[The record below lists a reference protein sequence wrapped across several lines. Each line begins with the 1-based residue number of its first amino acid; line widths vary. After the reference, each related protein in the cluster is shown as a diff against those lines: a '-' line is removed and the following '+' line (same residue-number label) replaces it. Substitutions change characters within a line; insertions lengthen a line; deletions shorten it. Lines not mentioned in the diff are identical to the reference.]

1 MTTVTGSSTQ
11 LGRKLELVVQT
22 GLLLTRT
29 SHLESIVQSATD
41 AGRQLCGAQFGA
53 FFYNVVNAQGESYQL
68 YTLSGVPRE
77 KFAAFPMPRNTLVFA
92 PTFEGKG
99 IVRSA
104 DITKDPRYGQNLPHF
119 GMPKGH
125 LPVRSYLAVPVT
137 SQSGEVL
144 GGLFYGHEDAD
155 VFGQDSESLVATIAA
170 QAAVAIENAR
180 LREQLTQK
188 IGDLQNAESRHRNAS
203 KLLGELAAIIE
214 SSDDAILSKDLN
226 GNITSW
232 NPAAT
237 RILGYSSEEMIGVS
251 ILKIIPQELQ
261 ADEPVIL
268 AKIRAGQRIEHFETV
283 RLTRDGRRLDV
294 SLSIS
299 PVRDNSGQVVG
310 AAKILRDISAR
321 KRLEQTL
328 LQAEKIAA
336 TGRMA
341 ATIAHEIN
349 NPLEAIVNLIY
360 LAREQATDPR
370 QIDFLTAAESEVARV
385 SHIAKQTLGFYR
397 ETNSAVH
404 ASLSDIA
411 AETIRIYE
419 PKCIAAGIRIE
430 RRLAPSP
437 NLLLRKGEIMQVIS
451 NLISNAIYATSAGG
465 TICIAVEPSA
475 SPHPGVEL
483 FVEDTGTG
491 ISAEHLPHIFDA
503 FYTTRGT
510 IGTGIGLF
518 VSKQLIE
525 GHGGRMDVASRTAS
539 TSDGAGSGTR
549 MSIFLPLRN
558 QYDASGSPHFK
569 AAETD
574 TAVPSARPPSL

>member
-1 MTTVTGSSTQ
+1 MATVTDSPSQ

-29 SHLESIVQSATD
+29 SDLESIVQSATD

-53 FFYNVVNAQGESYQL
+53 FSYNAATPRAEGDFL
-68 YTLSGVPRE
+68 YTLSGISRE
-77 KFAAFPMPRNTLVFA
+77 KFAAFPTPRNTLVFA
-92 PTFEGKG
+92 PTFAGQG

-104 DITKDPRYGQNLPHF
+104 DITKDPRYGQNFPHF
-119 GMPKGH
+119 GMPTGH

-137 SQSGEVL
+137 SPSGEVF
-144 GGLFYGHEDAD
+144 GVLFYGHEEAD
-155 VFGQDSESLVATIAA
+155 VFGQDSENLVATVAA

-180 LREQLTQK
+180 LREQFTQK
-188 IGDLQNAESRHRNAS
+188 AESRDKNAS
-203 KLLGELAAIIE
+203 KRLDELAAIIE

-226 GNITSW
+226 GNITNW

-237 RILGYSSEEMIGVS
+237 RILGYTSEEMIGVS
-251 ILKIIPQELQ
+251 ILKIIPPELH

-268 AKIRAGQRIEHFETV
+268 GKIRAGQRIEHFETI
-283 RLTRDGRRLDV
+283 RLTKDGRRLDV

-299 PVRDNSGQVVG
+299 PIRDDSGQIIG

-321 KRLEQTL
+321 KRVEQTL
-328 LQAEKIAA
+328 IQAEKIAA

-349 NPLEAIVNLIY
+349 NPLEAIVNLLY
-360 LAREQATDPR
+360 LAREHATDSR
-370 QIDFLTAAESEVARV
+370 QIEYLTAAESEVARV
-385 SHIAKQTLGFYR
+385 SHIAKQTLGYYR
-397 ETNSAVH
+397 DTNSAVS
-404 ASLSDIA
+404 ASLSDLA
-411 AETIRIYE
+411 AEAIRIYE
-419 PKCIAAGIRIE
+419 PRCKAAGIRIE
-430 RRLAPSP
+430 HRLAQSP
-437 NLLLRKGEIMQVIS
+437 DLVLRKGEIMQVIS
-451 NLISNAIYATSAGG
+451 NLISNAIYATTPGG
-465 TICIAVEPSA
+465 TISIAVEPSA

-518 VSKQLIE
+518 VSKQFIE
-525 GHGGRMDVASRTAS
+525 GHGGRIDVASRTAS
-539 TSDGAGSGTR
+539 PSNGAGSGTR
-549 MSIFLPLRN
+549 MSIFLPLKN
-558 QYDASGSPHFK
+558 QYDAI
-569 AAETD
+569 
-574 TAVPSARPPSL
+574 

>member
-1 MTTVTGSSTQ
+1 MATVTDSSSQ
-11 LGRKLELVVQT
+11 LERKLELVVQT

-29 SHLESIVQSATD
+29 SDLESIVQSATD
-41 AGRQLCGAQFGA
+41 AGRQLCGAQFGT
-53 FFYNVVNAQGESYQL
+53 FSYNVVKPQGESDFL
-68 YTLSGVPRE
+68 YTSSGISRD
-77 KFAAFPMPRNTLVFA
+77 KFAAFPTPRNTLVFG
-92 PTFEGKG
+92 PTLAGQG

-104 DITKDPRYGQNLPHF
+104 DITKDPRYGQTPPHF
-119 GMPKGH
+119 GMPTGH
-125 LPVRSYLAVPVT
+125 LPIRSYLAVPVKGP
-137 SQSGEVL
+137 SGEVF
-144 GGLFYGHEDAD
+144 GVLFYGHEEAD
-155 VFGQDSESLVATIAA
+155 VFGQDSENLVAAIAA

-180 LREQLTQK
+180 LREQLTQN
-188 IGDLQNAESRHRNAS
+188 ISDLQKAESRHKNVS
-203 KLLGELAAIIE
+203 KHLGELAAIIE

-251 ILKIIPQELQ
+251 VLKIIPEELHV
-261 ADEPVIL
+261 DEPVIL
-268 AKIRAGQRIEHFETV
+268 AKIRAGQRIEHFETIRV
-283 RLTRDGRRLDV
+283 TKDGRRLDV

-299 PVRDNSGQVVG
+299 PVRDSSGQIVG

-349 NPLEAIVNLIY
+349 NPLEAIVNLIF

-370 QIDFLTAAESEVARV
+370 QIEFLTAAESEVARV

-397 ETNSAVH
+397 DTNSAIH

-411 AETIRIYE
+411 AEAIRVYE
-419 PKCIAAGIRIE
+419 PKCTAAGIRVE
-430 RRLAPSP
+430 SHLAPSP
-437 NLLLRKGEIMQVIS
+437 DLLLRKGEIMQVIS

-465 TICIAVEPSA
+465 TISIAVQPSA

-483 FVEDTGTG
+483 LVEDTGTG
-491 ISAEHLPHIFDA
+491 IPAEHLPHIFDA
-503 FYTTRGT
+503 FYTTRGN

-518 VSKQLIE
+518 ISKQFIE
-525 GHGGRMDVASRTAS
+525 GHGGRIDVASRTAS
-539 TSDGAGSGTR
+539 TSNGAGSGTR
-549 MSIFLPLRN
+549 MSIFLPLQN
-558 QYDASGSPHFK
+558 QYDAI
-569 AAETD
+569 
-574 TAVPSARPPSL
+574 

>member
-1 MTTVTGSSTQ
+1 MATVTDSPSQ
-11 LGRKLELVVQT
+11 LERKLELVVQT

-29 SHLESIVQSATD
+29 SDLESIVQSATD
-41 AGRQLCGAQFGA
+41 AGRQLCGAQFGT
-53 FFYNVVNAQGESYQL
+53 FSYNAVNPRAESDFL
-68 YTLSGVPRE
+68 YTPSGISRE
-77 KFAAFPMPRNTLVFA
+77 KIAAFPTPRNTPVFG
-92 PTFEGKG
+92 PTLAGQG

-104 DITKDPRYGQNLPHF
+104 DITKDPRYGQTPPHF
-119 GMPKGH
+119 GMPTGH
-125 LPVRSYLAVPVT
+125 LPIRSYLAVPVKGP
-137 SQSGEVL
+137 SGEVFGVL
-144 GGLFYGHEDAD
+144 AYGHEGPN
-155 VFGQDSESLVATIAA
+155 VFGQDSENLVAAIAA

-180 LREQLTQK
+180 LREQLDQK
-188 IGDLQNAESRHRNAS
+188 IGDLQKIESRDKNAS
-203 KLLGELAAIIE
+203 KRLGELAAIIE

-251 ILKIIPQELQ
+251 VLKIIPEELHV
-261 ADEPVIL
+261 DEPVIL
-268 AKIRAGQRIEHFETV
+268 AKIRAGQRIEHFETIRV
-283 RLTRDGRRLDV
+283 TKDGRRLDV

-299 PVRDNSGQVVG
+299 PVRDSSGQIVG

-349 NPLEAIVNLIY
+349 NPLEAIVNLIF

-370 QIDFLTAAESEVARV
+370 QIEFLTAAESEVARV

-397 ETNSAVH
+397 DTNSAVH

-411 AETIRIYE
+411 AEAVRVYE
-419 PKCIAAGIRIE
+419 PKCTAAGIRVE
-430 RRLAPSP
+430 SHLAPSP
-437 NLLLRKGEIMQVIS
+437 DLLLRKGEIMQVIS

-465 TICIAVEPSA
+465 TISIAVEPSA

-483 FVEDTGTG
+483 LVEDTGTG

-503 FYTTRGT
+503 FYTTRGN

-518 VSKQLIE
+518 ISKQFIE
-525 GHGGRMDVASRTAS
+525 GHGGRIDVASRTAS
-539 TSDGAGSGTR
+539 TSSGAGSGTR
-549 MSIFLPLRN
+549 MSIFLPLKN
-558 QYDASGSPHFK
+558 QYDAI
-569 AAETD
+569 
-574 TAVPSARPPSL
+574 